1 MADGTTT
8 AGPRRPEA
16 MTARQLDR
24 RRRVLDAVHALLAG
38 APPHEVQVKDIAEHA
53 GVSLAAIYGYFSSKD
68 HLLGEALVDWAGRM
82 NTGGRRR
89 SLPKDPAER
98 FGALVCRGV
107 RAYRREPQYAA
118 LFLFVAASSDP
129 HAIECMGRLSE
140 HVGGAM
146 VESLA
151 YLGPGPAADVQRI
164 VGNAWTG
171 GLFEC
176 VHGLSTFAELERSM
190 AAACR
195 LLLQAAGP
203 AVESDTRVS

>member
-1 MADGTTT
+1 MANGATTT
-8 AGPRRPEA
+8 GPRRPEE
-16 MTARQLDR
+16 MTERQLDR

-38 APPHEVQVKDIAEHA
+38 APPHEVQVKDIAENA

-82 NTGGRRR
+82 NTGARRR
-89 SLPKDPAER
+89 SLPKDPADR
-98 FGALVCRGV
+98 FAALVQRGV

-118 LFLFVAASSDP
+118 LFLFVAASNDP

-146 VESLA
+146 VDSLS
-151 YLGPGPAADVQRI
+151 YLGPATAADVQRI

-195 LLLQAAGP
+195 LLLRAAGDP
-203 AVESDTRVS
+203 VVSDTRVS